1 MLAFLSFI
9 VLGFRA
15 GSPTRMIYDE
25 PYYVPAARAL
35 LSGTPSNL
43 NPEAPPMGKLMIAA
57 GIRLFGDTPFG
68 WRFFGVVCGALTVLG
83 VYFWTY
89 LLVWKNDLAIT
100 AASLTLLNNFT
111 FIMSR
116 TAMMDV
122 YLVAFVVLAILAFTA
137 ALELQIAVN
146 LRRVLMASSGLWLGL
161 ACASKWNGIDT
172 LLVLLLVVSAMW
184 LIPWTSCQTR
194 SWRTRLSE
202 IGVFY
207 TYGSL
212 GLVALATYCGT
223 FLPLLHGLNQPMTVR
238 SLVAQNLYIWRF
250 HVSVPYN
257 PAIVLPWY
265 KWFFQTSP
273 QRALSYLVGNVVVMW
288 GGLLALVF
296 CAYRF
301 WRFADLRAG
310 LVALLYVANVLQWV
324 VTPCKGLLYYYYYP
338 AATFLGVAIVVMLSR
353 IRRSQVFGVR
363 LCLLTVL
370 AAGVFF
376 VRCYP
381 QMTHLEAPW
390 DCALGCWT

>member
-1 MLAFLSFI
+1 
-9 VLGFRA
+9 
-15 GSPTRMIYDE
+15 
-25 PYYVPAARAL
+25 
-35 LSGTPSNL
+35 
-43 NPEAPPMGKLMIAA
+43 MIAA

-223 FLPLLHGLNQPMTVR
+223 FLPLLHGL
-238 SLVAQNLYIWRF
+238 
-250 HVSVPYN
+250 
-257 PAIVLPWY
+257 
-265 KWFFQTSP
+265 K
-273 QRALSYLVGNVVVMW
+273 
-288 GGLLALVF
+288 
-296 CAYRF
+296 
-301 WRFADLRAG
+301 
-310 LVALLYVANVLQWV
+310 
-324 VTPCKGLLYYYYYP
+324 
-338 AATFLGVAIVVMLSR
+338 
-353 IRRSQVFGVR
+353 
-363 LCLLTVL
+363 
-370 AAGVFF
+370 
-376 VRCYP
+376 
-381 QMTHLEAPW
+381 
-390 DCALGCWT
+390 